1 MPDMNKITRPMKG
14 ATLGDNDKIPYPVL
28 ATPKIDGIRFL
39 IVNGKAVTAQFKPI
53 PNKKLR
59 AFLEKNCQEG
69 LDGELKILGKF
80 YKTSSIVMSHEHPD
94 WGQVKII
101 VFDYAPDITK
111 MYKDRMEDLIRLE
124 NRYIIKLKPKVIY
137 NDKELEKF
145 EKACLDDGHEGVM
158 LRVPYGPYK
167 CGRSTIKQ
175 FYLVKLIK
183 NITSEAKIIGFKQL
197 FSNVN
202 KQELNAFGMSKRSHK
217 KEGKIPK
224 PMVGSFKVIDGK
236 KRIFFVGGLTN
247 VMKKDAWE
255 NPKKYMNKIIT
266 YMCKPYGEKDLPR
279 QARFK
284 SFRKGF

>member
-1 MPDMNKITRPMKG
+1 MNKITRPMKG
-14 ATLGDNDKIPYPVL
+14 ATLEKGDIIPYPVL

-39 IVNGKAVTAQFKPI
+39 IVNGKAVTTQFKPI

-80 YKTSSIVMSHEHPD
+80 YKTSSVVMSYEHPD
-94 WGQVKII
+94 WDKVEII
-101 VFDYAPDITK
+101 VFDYAPDIHQV
-111 MYKDRMEDLIRLE
+111 YEDRVMSLRKLE
-124 NRYIIKLKPKVIY
+124 NKHIIKLKPKVIY
-137 NDKELEKF
+137 NNEELKKF
-145 EKACLDDGHEGVM
+145 EKVCLDDGHEGVM
-158 LRVPYGPYK
+158 LRVPRGPYK

-183 NITSEAKIIGFKQL
+183 NITAEAKIIGMKQL
-197 FSNVN
+197 LSNVN

-236 KRIFFVGGLTN
+236 KRIFFVGGLTD

-255 NPKKYMNKIIT
+255 NPKKYMGKTIT

-284 SFRKGF
+284 SFRRGF